1 MRPAIV
7 AVATVVMLAVAGLTG
22 CGDSGD
28 QAVLDELSAAGAD
41 LSQPR
46 EVRYYLYV
54 DTAEQADEVAAQLSR
69 DDRSVSVEQSAD
81 GSEWLVLVTEHVI
94 VDTDTLAARRSE
106 FEGVLSS
113 VGGEY
118 DGWEAAV
125 DP

>member
-1 MRPAIV
+1 MLRATTWLAIISALSV
-7 AVATVVMLAVAGLTG
+7 ALAA
-22 CGDSGD
+22 CGDTGD
-28 QAVLDELSAAGAD
+28 QAVLDELRDAGAD

-54 DTAEQADEVAAQLSR
+54 DEQEEAEQVAAQVR
-69 DDRSVSVEQSAD
+69 HGDRSVTVEPSAD
-81 GSEWLVLVTEHVI
+81 GSEWLVLVTENVI
-94 VDTDTLAARRSE
+94 VDAATLAARRSE
-106 FEGVLSS
+106 FEGVLGS